1 MAVVWGRKASGKDGP
16 MTEDEVIDCL
26 YANSRWRRSDAI
38 TKGFRNAA
46 NYMFAHNGQGG
57 GTKYHFDGKIVRHT
71 TENHGEVTIFFT
83 SDGNVASI
91 VGIGQHSGGSKA
103 TATYTLVWHSA
114 RWRPNVIKSVK
125 QEDGSTEQQAFPIN
139 QISL

>member
-1 MAVVWGRKASGKDGP
+1 MAVVWGRKATGKDGP
-16 MTEDEVIDCL
+16 MTETEVVDAL
-26 YANSRWRRSDAI
+26 YTNSGWRRSDAI
-38 TKGFRNAA
+38 TKGFKNAA

-57 GTKYHFDGKIVRHT
+57 GTKYHFDGKIVRHA

-91 VGIGQHSGGSKA
+91 VGIGEHSGPNKA
-103 TATYTLVWHSA
+103 TATYTLVWQSA
-114 RWRPNVIKSVK
+114 RWNPTVLRPVRQDDGTTVQQSV
-125 QEDGSTEQQAFPIN
+125 STK